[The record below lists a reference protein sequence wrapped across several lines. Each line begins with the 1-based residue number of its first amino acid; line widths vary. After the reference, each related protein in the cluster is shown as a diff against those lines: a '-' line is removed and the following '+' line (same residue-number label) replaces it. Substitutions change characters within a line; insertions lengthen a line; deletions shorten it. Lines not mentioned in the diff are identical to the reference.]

1 MRDAGRA
8 IRADGLTRKVGP
20 GYSPPMQIRITIRG
34 RQYTVR
40 GDESAEEVQAVARD
54 LDARLEEVASRTR
67 SFDEYTVALLTALNL
82 ASELHQLRKRTLS
95 DLGELDRDAA
105 ALEAMLQA
113 MLPSDAEVEPA

>member
-1 MRDAGRA
+1 
-8 IRADGLTRKVGP
+8 
-20 GYSPPMQIRITIRG
+20 MQIRITIRG

-40 GDESAEEVQAVARD
+40 GDESADEVQAVARD

-82 ASELHQLRKRTLS
+82 ASELHQLRRRTLS
-95 DLGELDRDAA
+95 ELGEIDRDAA

-113 MLPSDAEVEPA
+113 MLPDQNGATGASGE

>member
-1 MRDAGRA
+1 
-8 IRADGLTRKVGP
+8 
-20 GYSPPMQIRITIRG
+20 MQVRITIRG

-82 ASELHQLRKRTLS
+82 ASELHRLRRRTL
-95 DLGELDRDAA
+95 DELGEVDRDAA
-105 ALEAMLQA
+105 AVEAMLQA
-113 MLPSDAEVEPA
+113 MLPDSADAASGD

>member
-1 MRDAGRA
+1 
-8 IRADGLTRKVGP
+8 
-20 GYSPPMQIRITIRG
+20 MQVRITIRG

-82 ASELHQLRKRTLS
+82 ASELHQLRRRTM
-95 DLGELDRDAA
+95 DELGEVDRDAA
-105 ALEAMLQA
+105 AIEAMLEAML
-113 MLPSDAEVEPA
+113 PTGEDADTDPTA

>member
-1 MRDAGRA
+1 
-8 IRADGLTRKVGP
+8 
-20 GYSPPMQIRITIRG
+20 MQIRITIRG

-82 ASELHQLRKRTLS
+82 ASELHQLRRRTLS
-95 DLGELDRDAA
+95 ELGEIDRDAA

-113 MLPSDAEVEPA
+113 MLPDKAAGEGSSDG